1 MPRLR
6 KSNKKSKSRKSRRIY
21 RRNKIV
27 GGGCGCNKMTG
38 GGYGSVVIGGN
49 PPYPI
54 NSYDGDPNNP
64 SIMTAGRNV
73 PDLIGGNNIPN
84 APMQNGGRKSRKI
97 GRRPNRKMRGG
108 GLLDLIPTPFNLPT
122 GTTLNSAQLLTGNQP
137 TNSAIYPI
145 ALPKFSN
152 LV

>member
-6 KSNKKSKSRKSRRIY
+6 KSNKKSKSRKTKRIY
-21 RRNKIV
+21 RRRKMV

-38 GGYGSVVIGGN
+38 GNAGGA
-49 PPYPI
+49 PYPL
-54 NSYDGDPNNP
+54 NSYGGDPNNP
-64 SIMTAGRNV
+64 SMMTAGRNV
-73 PDLIGGNNIPN
+73 PDLIGGNNITN

-97 GRRPNRKMRGG
+97 GRPNRKMHGG
-108 GLLDLIPTPFNLPT
+108 GLLDLIPAPFNLPT

-137 TNSAIYPI
+137 TNSAIYPVR
-145 ALPKFSN
+145 LDKFSN